1 MKNMKRILSIA
12 ISLLLLV
19 TVISVPATAAT
30 VFESDGFYYSRT
42 GSSTADLPGRSSTDA
57 EMVIPKEFSEY
68 YVTNIV
74 DSAFESDQNLE
85 TVYFGDATL
94 LERIGY
100 YAFKNCINLSGD
112 ITFAGRISTIGT
124 SAFEDCHSLENVVFN
139 AYVKDIPDQCFYNCY
154 ALKKVVMNDRIES
167 IGKFA
172 FANCTSLK
180 EITIPASVTS
190 ISKTAFNGDE
200 GLVISCYTDS
210 AAHQYAVDNGFEYIL
225 LDAPEPTEPPTDP
238 PTDAPT
244 EAPTDP
250 ATDPATEKPSTV
262 PTEVTFILG
271 DADGDGS
278 ISILDATKIQRVLAS
293 IDPDDDGMITLRGNV
308 NNAKELNILHAT
320 KIQRFIAGY
329 EVAEPIGAEV
339 TRTIQVPVE

>member
-1 MKNMKRILSIA
+1 MKKKLLILMSVM
-12 ISLLLLV
+12 LV
-19 TVISVPATAAT
+19 VVISAVSVLAAT
-30 VFESDGFYYSRT
+30 IIEYNGFS
-42 GSSTADLPGRSSTDA
+42 
-57 EMVIPKEFSEY
+57 
-68 YVTNIV
+68 YVTLNGDYISICGWDNSSEALNIPAQLDGSYIKEIGDLGLKDNTYITSV
-74 DSAFESDQNLE
+74 DFSRAIYMTRIGRFSFAGCTGLSEKVSIPNRVNDVGICAFQGCSSITSADYYASTE
-85 TVYFGDATL
+85 TVP
-94 LERIGY
+94 E
-100 YAFKNCINLSGD
+100 
-112 ITFAGRISTIGT
+112 
-124 SAFEDCHSLENVVFN
+124 
-139 AYVKDIPDQCFYNCY
+139 QCFYNC
-154 ALKKVVMNDRIES
+154 S
-167 IGKFA
+167 
-172 FANCTSLK
+172 SLN
-180 EITIPASVTS
+180 EVIISAGVTS
-190 ISKTAFNGDE
+190 ISKLAFANCYELQSVRIPESVTYISPSAFNGDE

-308 NNAKELNILHAT
+308 NDAKELNILHAT

-329 EVAEPIGAEV
+329 EVAEPIGTEV